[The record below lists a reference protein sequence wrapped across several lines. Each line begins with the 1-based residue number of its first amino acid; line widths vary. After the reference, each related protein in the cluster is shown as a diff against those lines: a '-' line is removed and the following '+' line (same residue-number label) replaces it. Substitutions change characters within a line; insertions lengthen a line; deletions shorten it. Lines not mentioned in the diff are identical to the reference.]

1 MLEFYEFI
9 SCFRRKLDKIKFNFE
24 KFKTRLDTKKEK
36 YKERKKLMRIKIIA
50 IRNLNKENILRV
62 FKKKNIILIIKIGI
76 NKKFAKVIERR
87 KNKEEK
93 KQ

>member
-1 MLEFYEFI
+1 
-9 SCFRRKLDKIKFNFE
+9 
-24 KFKTRLDTKKEK
+24 
-36 YKERKKLMRIKIIA
+36 MRIKIIA